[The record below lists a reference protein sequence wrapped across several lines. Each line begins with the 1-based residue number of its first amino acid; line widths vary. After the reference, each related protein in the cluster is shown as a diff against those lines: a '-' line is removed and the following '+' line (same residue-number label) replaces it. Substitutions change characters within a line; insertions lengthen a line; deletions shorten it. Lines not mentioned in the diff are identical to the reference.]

1 MESIRDREL
10 NIVGERFSSF
20 LEAYRVCD
28 GRSLNRVFA
37 ERGDGSALAL
47 FCADDESCFS
57 PADTR
62 AALLYGD
69 GRYHERFLAASEQVG
84 KALKDRYEWIPS
96 DVFSTDVYGQHVIV
110 ERYAAGHPKAF
121 SCKRVQPRRRRSVNV
136 FYDIACAASTPVNQ
150 RIESGSIVLA
160 VADALDKMGYEVAL
174 TLSIAKFGGNS
185 MADDPTLLMEVA
197 LKNYGEPLNPKRLEF
212 PLAGKPVLFH
222 LGALWAHRFPGAP
235 SDYNGTEGYPLS
247 YDRNRVKK
255 MCAYAEKNHGVYL
268 SEDIVELQLGL
279 DPTKVL
285 ERVLTDLGDAGILE
299 EHLRKTRTLDAAV
312 DPEQGRLFGGG
323 EGDGQGTG
331 DGQGDIP
338 TQENSKRGQPD
349 ESAGD
354 RAPGSTSDQRQVPR
368 APGFGGGMGEHSVPD
383 RIPNGRGDAFRGPGS
398 GMGSRASHGG
408 NADVRGAEDGQDGAG
423 SDAKARNEGD
433 VPDGQGSLGDTRSKT
448 AGAGSSRGSNA
459 QDTSSRSN
467 GPARGKD
474 SHRHEDQ
481 ARSEADTDLSLGEND
496 MAGFGSLT
504 GSSEGGRGQ
513 SSSSTQPGMPQ
524 GGAGDAGSRD
534 VNGPGGAS
542 RGDGAGG
549 SEDKGGSGAID
560 SNETGDLDS
569 SDESGER
576 PDGRSKGGSDN
587 ASPDGNADGDGAS
600 GGTCDAGLGEG
611 DSSRDGS
618 ADGGPSDGGDG
629 CSRRGDDPAQGTQGD
644 ESSGGSGSDA
654 PRPSEAAGDDEDA
667 ESEQA
672 GGVPSEGQDASE
684 DGGDAGA
691 NARPADES
699 EADDMERDYSFDNGS
714 NEQRD
719 PEEDLK
725 DYEDDPFIV
734 TLRKR
739 YMRFERGDYL
749 KMKLRE
755 QEKEQK
761 RRSAHPLKA
770 PGFNAD
776 AVTGQT
782 PYEFGT
788 PRSSPFSMTYR
799 PKRKD

>member
-28 GRSLNRVFA
+28 GRSLNRAFA

-47 FCADDESCFS
+47 FCADNESCFS

-69 GRYHERFLAASEQVG
+69 ERYHERFLAASEQVG

-121 SCKRVQPRRRRSVNV
+121 SRKRVQLRRRRSVNI

-197 LKNYGEPLNPKRLEF
+197 LKRYGEPLNPKRLEF

-222 LGALWAHRFPGAP
+222 LGTLWAHRFPGTP
-235 SDYNGTEGYPLS
+235 SDYGGTEGYPLS

-255 MCAYAEKNHGVYL
+255 MRAYAEKNHGVYL

-279 DPTKVL
+279 DPTRVL
-285 ERVLTDLGDAGILE
+285 ERVLEDMGEADVLE

-312 DPEQGRLFGGG
+312 NPEQGKLFGGDEG
-323 EGDGQGTG
+323 AGQGAGDGRGEA
-331 DGQGDIP
+331 P
-338 TQENSKRGQPD
+338 TQESSEDGEPND
-349 ESAGD
+349 SAGD
-354 RAPGSTSDQRQVPR
+354 GAPGSTPDRRQVPR
-368 APGFGGGMGEHSVPD
+368 APGFGGGIGEQSLPD
-383 RIPNGRGDAFRGPGS
+383 KIPGGQGDEFRGPGS
-398 GMGSRASHGG
+398 GAGQRASHGG
-408 NADVRGAEDGQDGAG
+408 SADVRGVGDGKDGAG
-423 SDAKARNEGD
+423 SGGRDSGGGETSDAESSQ
-433 VPDGQGSLGDTRSKT
+433 DGVRSQT
-448 AGAGSSRGSNA
+448 AGAGHSRGSNA
-459 QDTSSRSN
+459 QDMSSR
-467 GPARGKD
+467 GDEPARGRD

-481 ARSEADTDLSLGEND
+481 ARSESDTDLSLGEDD

-504 GSSEGGRGQ
+504 GSPEGGRGQ
-513 SSSSTQPGMPQ
+513 SSTSTRPGMPQ
-524 GGAGDAGSRD
+524 DGAGDAGSRNASGPGEASGGD
-534 VNGPGGAS
+534 GGEGKDGNGSTDSNGAADSGPSIESGGRSMSGPGGAS
-542 RGDGAGG
+542 ADGNAEGDGTAGG
-549 SEDKGGSGAID
+549 TDDFGSGADGPSGGGSG
-560 SNETGDLDS
+560 
-569 SDESGER
+569 
-576 PDGRSKGGSDN
+576 DG
-587 ASPDGNADGDGAS
+587 GAS
-600 GGTCDAGLGEG
+600 GEG
-611 DSSRDGS
+611 DGKSRQ
-618 ADGGPSDGGDG
+618 
-629 CSRRGDDPAQGTQGD
+629 GDDPAQGTEGD

-654 PRPSEAAGDDEDA
+654 PRPSEAAGDDEDD

-672 GGVPSEGQDASE
+672 GGEPSEEQDASE
-684 DGGDAGA
+684 GGGEAGA
-691 NARPADES
+691 DSRPADES

-755 QEKEQK
+755 QEKERARQ
-761 RRSAHPLKA
+761 SAHPLRA

-776 AVTGQT
+776 AVTGET

-799 PKRKD
+799 PKRKS

>member
-28 GRSLNRVFA
+28 GRSLNRAFA

-47 FCADDESCFS
+47 FCADSESCFS
-57 PADTR
+57 PSDTR
-62 AALLYGD
+62 TALLYGD

-121 SCKRVQPRRRRSVNV
+121 SRKRIQPRRRRSVNI

-212 PLAGKPVLFH
+212 ALAGKPVLFH

-255 MCAYAEKNHGVYL
+255 MRAYAEKNHGVYL

-285 ERVLTDLGDAGILE
+285 ERVLEDMGEEDVLE
-299 EHLRKTRTLDAAV
+299 AHVRKTRTLDAAV
-312 DPEQGRLFGGG
+312 NPEQGRLFGGS
-323 EGDGQGTG
+323 EGTGQGTG
-331 DGQGDIP
+331 DGRGDIP
-338 TQENSKRGQPD
+338 TQENSEDGQPD
-349 ESAGD
+349 DSAGD
-354 RAPGSTSDQRQVPR
+354 GAPGASPDQRQVPR
-368 APGFGGGMGEHSVPD
+368 APGFGGCMGEQSVPD
-383 RIPNGRGDAFRGPGS
+383 KIPNGQGDDFRGPGPGTS
-398 GMGSRASHGG
+398 SRASHGG
-408 NADVRGAEDGQDGAG
+408 SADVRGSGDGQDGAG
-423 SDAKARNEGD
+423 PDAADRGEED
-433 VPDGQGSLGDTRSKT
+433 AADGQGSRGDTCSQT

-459 QDTSSRSN
+459 QDTSSRSDE
-467 GPARGKD
+467 PARSKD

-481 ARSEADTDLSLGEND
+481 ARSESDTDLSLGEND
-496 MAGFGSLT
+496 MAGFGGLT
-504 GSSEGGRGQ
+504 GSPEGGRLG
-513 SSSSTQPGMPQ
+513 SGSSTQPGTPQ
-524 GGAGDAGSRD
+524 GGAGNAGSRD
-534 VNGPGGAS
+534 VSDSGGAS
-542 RGDGAGG
+542 GGDGAGG
-549 SEDKGGSGAID
+549 ESGTTD
-560 SNETGDLDS
+560 SDGTGDSDS
-569 SDESGER
+569 SGESGER
-576 PDGRSKGGSDN
+576 SGGRSKGGSDD
-587 ASPDGNADGDGAS
+587 ASPDAGADGDGTADGTDGAGPGEGGTSGDGSGNGGAS
-600 GGTCDAGLGEG
+600 GGG
-611 DSSRDGS
+611 DGS
-618 ADGGPSDGGDG
+618 
-629 CSRRGDDPAQGTQGD
+629 SRRGDDPTQGAQGD

-654 PRPSEAAGDDEDA
+654 PRPSEAAGDDEDD
-667 ESEQA
+667 ESEEA
-672 GGVPSEGQDASE
+672 GGEPSEGEDASE
-684 DGGDAGA
+684 DGGNAGTDS
-691 NARPADES
+691 RPADES
-699 EADDMERDYSFDNGS
+699 EADDMERDYSFDNGT

-755 QEKEQK
+755 QEKEQV
-761 RRSAHPLKA
+761 RQSAHPLKA

>member
-28 GRSLNRVFA
+28 GRSLNRAFA

-47 FCADDESCFS
+47 FCADSESCFS
-57 PADTR
+57 PSDTR
-62 AALLYGD
+62 TALLYGD

-121 SCKRVQPRRRRSVNV
+121 SRKRIQPRRRRSVNI

-212 PLAGKPVLFH
+212 ALAGKPVLFH

-255 MCAYAEKNHGVYL
+255 MRAYAEKNHGVYL

-285 ERVLTDLGDAGILE
+285 ERVLEDMGEEDVLE
-299 EHLRKTRTLDAAV
+299 AHVRKTRTLDAAV
-312 DPEQGRLFGGG
+312 NPEQGRLFGGS
-323 EGDGQGTG
+323 EGTGQGTG
-331 DGQGDIP
+331 DGRGDIP
-338 TQENSKRGQPD
+338 TQENSEDGQPD
-349 ESAGD
+349 DAAGD
-354 RAPGSTSDQRQVPR
+354 GAPGASPDQRQVPR
-368 APGFGGGMGEHSVPD
+368 APGFGGCMGEQSVPD
-383 RIPNGRGDAFRGPGS
+383 KIPNGQGDDFRGPGPGTS
-398 GMGSRASHGG
+398 SRASHGG
-408 NADVRGAEDGQDGAG
+408 SADVRGSGDGQDGADP
-423 SDAKARNEGD
+423 DAADRGEED
-433 VPDGQGSLGDTRSKT
+433 AADGQGSRGDTCSQT

-459 QDTSSRSN
+459 QDTSSRSDE
-467 GPARGKD
+467 PARSKD

-481 ARSEADTDLSLGEND
+481 ARSESDTDLSLGEND
-496 MAGFGSLT
+496 MAGFGGLT
-504 GSSEGGRGQ
+504 GSPEGGRLG
-513 SSSSTQPGMPQ
+513 SGSSTQPGMPQ
-524 GGAGDAGSRD
+524 GGVGKAGSRD
-534 VNGPGGAS
+534 VSGSGGAS
-542 RGDGAGG
+542 GGDGAGG
-549 SEDKGGSGAID
+549 ESGTTD
-560 SNETGDLDS
+560 SDGTGDSDS
-569 SDESGER
+569 SGESGER
-576 PDGRSKGGSDN
+576 SGGRSKGGSDD
-587 ASPDGNADGDGAS
+587 ASPDAGADGDGTADGTDGAGPGEGGTSGDGSGNGGAS
-600 GGTCDAGLGEG
+600 GGG
-611 DSSRDGS
+611 DGS
-618 ADGGPSDGGDG
+618 
-629 CSRRGDDPAQGTQGD
+629 SRRGDDPTQGAQGD

-654 PRPSEAAGDDEDA
+654 PRPSEAAGDDEDD
-667 ESEQA
+667 ESEEA
-672 GGVPSEGQDASE
+672 GGEPSEGEDASE
-684 DGGDAGA
+684 DGGNAGTDS
-691 NARPADES
+691 RPADES
-699 EADDMERDYSFDNGS
+699 EADDMERDYSFDNGT

-755 QEKEQK
+755 QEKEQV
-761 RRSAHPLKA
+761 RQSAHPLKA

>member
-1 MESIRDREL
+1 MESIRDSEL

-28 GRSLNRVFA
+28 GRSLNRAFA

-47 FCADDESCFS
+47 FCADNESCFS

-69 GRYHERFLAASEQVG
+69 ERYHERFLAASEQVG

-121 SCKRVQPRRRRSVNV
+121 SRKRVQLRRRRSVNI

-197 LKNYGEPLNPKRLEF
+197 LKRYGEPLNPKRLEF

-222 LGALWAHRFPGAP
+222 LGTLWAHRFPGTP
-235 SDYNGTEGYPLS
+235 SDYGGTEGYPLS

-255 MCAYAEKNHGVYL
+255 MRAYAEKNHGVYL

-279 DPTKVL
+279 DPTRVL
-285 ERVLTDLGDAGILE
+285 ERVLEDMGEADVLE

-312 DPEQGRLFGGG
+312 NPEQGRLFGGDEG
-323 EGDGQGTG
+323 AGQGAGDGRGEA
-331 DGQGDIP
+331 P
-338 TQENSKRGQPD
+338 TQESSEDGEPND
-349 ESAGD
+349 SAGD
-354 RAPGSTSDQRQVPR
+354 GASGSTPDRRQVPR
-368 APGFGGGMGEHSVPD
+368 APGFGGGMGEQSLPD
-383 RIPNGRGDAFRGPGS
+383 KIPGGQGDEFRGPGS
-398 GMGSRASHGG
+398 GAGQRASHGG
-408 NADVRGAEDGQDGAG
+408 SADVRGTGDGKDGAG
-423 SDAKARNEGD
+423 SGGRDNGGGETSDAESSQ
-433 VPDGQGSLGDTRSKT
+433 DGVRSQT
-448 AGAGSSRGSNA
+448 AGAGHSRGSNA
-459 QDTSSRSN
+459 QDMSSR
-467 GPARGKD
+467 GDEPARGRD

-481 ARSEADTDLSLGEND
+481 ARSESDTDLSLGEDD
-496 MAGFGSLT
+496 MAGFGNLT
-504 GSSEGGRGQ
+504 GSPEGGRGQ
-513 SSSSTQPGMPQ
+513 SSTSTRPGMPQ
-524 GGAGDAGSRD
+524 DGTGDAGSRNASGPGEASGGD
-534 VNGPGGAS
+534 GGEGKDGNGSTDSNGAADSGPSSESGGRSMSGAGGAS
-542 RGDGAGG
+542 ADGNAEGDGTADGTDDSG
-549 SEDKGGSGAID
+549 SGADGPSGGGSG
-560 SNETGDLDS
+560 
-569 SDESGER
+569 
-576 PDGRSKGGSDN
+576 DG
-587 ASPDGNADGDGAS
+587 GAS
-600 GGTCDAGLGEG
+600 GEG
-611 DSSRDGS
+611 DGKSRQ
-618 ADGGPSDGGDG
+618 
-629 CSRRGDDPAQGTQGD
+629 GDDPAQGTEGD

-654 PRPSEAAGDDEDA
+654 PRPSEAAGDDEDD

-672 GGVPSEGQDASE
+672 GGEPSEEQDASE
-684 DGGDAGA
+684 DGGEAGA
-691 NARPADES
+691 DSRPADES

-755 QEKEQK
+755 QEKERARQ
-761 RRSAHPLKA
+761 SAHPLRA
-770 PGFNAD
+770 PGLNAD
-776 AVTGQT
+776 AVTGET

-799 PKRKD
+799 PKRKS

>member
-28 GRSLNRVFA
+28 GRSLNRAFA

-47 FCADDESCFS
+47 FCADNESCFS
-57 PADTR
+57 PSDTR
-62 AALLYGD
+62 TALLYGD

-121 SCKRVQPRRRRSVNV
+121 SRKRIQPRRRRSVNI

-212 PLAGKPVLFH
+212 ALAGKPVLFH

-255 MCAYAEKNHGVYL
+255 MRAYAEKNHGVYL

-285 ERVLTDLGDAGILE
+285 ERVLEDMGEEDVLE
-299 EHLRKTRTLDAAV
+299 AHVRKTRTLDAAV
-312 DPEQGRLFGGG
+312 NPEQGRLFGGG
-323 EGDGQGTG
+323 EGTGQGAG
-331 DGQGDIP
+331 DGRGDIP
-338 TQENSKRGQPD
+338 TQENSEDGQPD
-349 ESAGD
+349 DSAGD
-354 RAPGSTSDQRQVPR
+354 GAPGATPDQRQVPR

-383 RIPNGRGDAFRGPGS
+383 KIPNGQGDDFRGPGPGTS
-398 GMGSRASHGG
+398 SRASHGG
-408 NADVRGAEDGQDGAG
+408 SADVRGSGDGQDGAG
-423 SDAKARNEGD
+423 PDAADRGEED
-433 VPDGQGSLGDTRSKT
+433 AADGQGSRGDTCSQT
-448 AGAGSSRGSNA
+448 AGTGSSRGSNA
-459 QDTSSRSN
+459 QDTSSRSDE
-467 GPARGKD
+467 PARGKD

-481 ARSEADTDLSLGEND
+481 ARSESDTDLSLGEND
-496 MAGFGSLT
+496 MAGFGGLT
-504 GSSEGGRGQ
+504 GSPEGGRSG
-513 SSSSTQPGMPQ
+513 SGSSTQPGMPQ
-524 GGAGDAGSRD
+524 GGVGNAGSRD
-534 VNGPGGAS
+534 VSGSGGAS
-542 RGDGAGG
+542 GGDGAGG
-549 SEDKGGSGAID
+549 ESGTTD
-560 SNETGDLDS
+560 SDGTGDSDS
-569 SDESGER
+569 SGESGER
-576 PDGRSKGGSDN
+576 SGGRSKGGSDD
-587 ASPDGNADGDGAS
+587 ASPDGGADGDGTADGTDGAGPGEGGTSGDGSGNGGAS
-600 GGTCDAGLGEG
+600 GGG
-611 DSSRDGS
+611 DGS
-618 ADGGPSDGGDG
+618 
-629 CSRRGDDPAQGTQGD
+629 SRRGDDPTQGAQGD

-654 PRPSEAAGDDEDA
+654 PRPSEAAGDDEDD

-672 GGVPSEGQDASE
+672 GGEPSEGEDASE
-684 DGGDAGA
+684 DGGNAGTDS
-691 NARPADES
+691 RPADES
-699 EADDMERDYSFDNGS
+699 EADDMERDYSFDNGT

-755 QEKEQK
+755 QEKEQV
-761 RRSAHPLKA
+761 RQSAHPLKA

>member
-28 GRSLNRVFA
+28 GRSLNRAFA

-47 FCADDESCFS
+47 FCADNESCFS

-62 AALLYGD
+62 TALLYGD
-69 GRYHERFLAASEQVG
+69 ERYHERFLAASAQVG

-96 DVFSTDVYGQHVIV
+96 NVFSTDVYGQHVIV

-121 SCKRVQPRRRRSVNV
+121 SRKRIRPRRRRSVNI

-255 MCAYAEKNHGVYL
+255 MRAYAEKNHGVYL

-285 ERVLTDLGDAGILE
+285 ERVLEDMGEEDALE
-299 EHLRKTRTLDAAV
+299 AHLRKTRTLDAAV
-312 DPEQGRLFGGG
+312 NPEQGRLFGGG
-323 EGDGQGTG
+323 EGAGQGVG
-331 DGQGDIP
+331 DGSCEIP
-338 TQENSKRGQPD
+338 TQENSEDGQPD
-349 ESAGD
+349 DTAGD
-354 RAPGSTSDQRQVPR
+354 GAPGSTPEQRQVPR
-368 APGFGGGMGEHSVPD
+368 APGFGGGMGEQSVPD
-383 RIPNGRGDAFRGPGS
+383 KIPNGQGDDFRGPSS
-398 GMGSRASHGG
+398 GTGSRASHGG
-408 NADVRGAEDGQDGAG
+408 SADVRGSGDGQDGAG
-423 SDAKARNEGD
+423 SDAGERGEEDVSEGHSM
-433 VPDGQGSLGDTRSKT
+433 QGNSRSQT

-459 QDTSSRSN
+459 QDTSSRSDE
-467 GPARGKD
+467 PARGKD
-474 SHRHEDQ
+474 SNRHEDQ
-481 ARSEADTDLSLGEND
+481 ARSESDTDLSLGEND

-504 GSSEGGRGQ
+504 GSPEGSRGGSG
-513 SSSSTQPGMPQ
+513 SSAQPGMPQ
-524 GGAGDAGSRD
+524 GGAGNAGSRD
-534 VNGPGGAS
+534 VS
-542 RGDGAGG
+542 
-549 SEDKGGSGAID
+549 GSG
-560 SNETGDLDS
+560 
-569 SDESGER
+569 
-576 PDGRSKGGSDN
+576 
-587 ASPDGNADGDGAS
+587 GAS
-600 GGTCDAGLGEG
+600 GGDGADGESGVSDSDGTGDA
-611 DSSRDGS
+611 DSSGGSGGQSNGSSKNGSDGASSDGS
-618 ADGGPSDGGDG
+618 ADGDGTAGGTDDACPGEGGTSGDGSGDGGASGGGDG
-629 CSRRGDDPAQGTQGD
+629 SSCRGDDPTQGTQGD

-654 PRPSEAAGDDEDA
+654 PRPSEAAGDDEDD

-672 GGVPSEGQDASE
+672 GGEPSDREDASE
-684 DGGDAGA
+684 DGGNAGTDS
-691 NARPADES
+691 RPADES
-699 EADDMERDYSFDNGS
+699 EADDIEREYSFDNGS

-755 QEKEQK
+755 QEKEQA
-761 RRSAHPLKA
+761 RQSPHPLKA
-770 PGFNAD
+770 PDFNAD

>member
-10 NIVGERFSSF
+10 NIVGEHFSSF

-28 GRSLNRVFA
+28 GRSLNRAFA

-47 FCADDESCFS
+47 FCADNESCFS
-57 PADTR
+57 PSDTR
-62 AALLYGD
+62 TALLYGD

-121 SCKRVQPRRRRSVNV
+121 SRKRIQPRRRRSVNI

-212 PLAGKPVLFH
+212 ALAGKPVLFH

-255 MCAYAEKNHGVYL
+255 MRAYAEKNHGVYL

-285 ERVLTDLGDAGILE
+285 ERVLEDMGEEDVLE
-299 EHLRKTRTLDAAV
+299 AHVRKTRTLDAAV
-312 DPEQGRLFGGG
+312 NPEQGRLFGGG
-323 EGDGQGTG
+323 EGTGQGPG

-338 TQENSKRGQPD
+338 TQENSEDGQPD
-349 ESAGD
+349 DSAGD
-354 RAPGSTSDQRQVPR
+354 GAPGATPDERQVPC
-368 APGFGGGMGEHSVPD
+368 APGFGGCMGEQSVPD
-383 RIPNGRGDAFRGPGS
+383 KIPNGQGDDFRGPGPGTS
-398 GMGSRASHGG
+398 SRASHGG
-408 NADVRGAEDGQDGAG
+408 SADVRGSGDGQDGADP
-423 SDAKARNEGD
+423 DAADRGEED
-433 VPDGQGSLGDTRSKT
+433 AADGQGSRGDTCSQT

-459 QDTSSRSN
+459 QDTSSRSDE
-467 GPARGKD
+467 PARSKD

-481 ARSEADTDLSLGEND
+481 ARSESDTDLSLGEND
-496 MAGFGSLT
+496 MAGFGGLT
-504 GSSEGGRGQ
+504 GSPEGGRLG
-513 SSSSTQPGMPQ
+513 SGSSTQPGTPQ
-524 GGAGDAGSRD
+524 GGAGNAGSRD
-534 VNGPGGAS
+534 VSGSGGAS
-542 RGDGAGG
+542 GGDGAGG
-549 SEDKGGSGAID
+549 ESGTTD
-560 SNETGDLDS
+560 SDGTGDSDS
-569 SDESGER
+569 SGESGER
-576 PDGRSKGGSDN
+576 SGGRSKGGSDD
-587 ASPDGNADGDGAS
+587 ASPDAGADGDGTADGTDGAGPGEGGTSGDGSGNGGAS
-600 GGTCDAGLGEG
+600 GGG
-611 DSSRDGS
+611 DGS
-618 ADGGPSDGGDG
+618 
-629 CSRRGDDPAQGTQGD
+629 SRRGDDPTQGAQGD

-654 PRPSEAAGDDEDA
+654 PRPSEAAGDDEDD

-672 GGVPSEGQDASE
+672 GGEPSEGEDASE
-684 DGGDAGA
+684 DGGNAGTDS
-691 NARPADES
+691 RPADES
-699 EADDMERDYSFDNGS
+699 EADDMERDYSFDNGT

-755 QEKEQK
+755 QEKEQA
-761 RRSAHPLKA
+761 RQSPHPLKA
-770 PGFNAD
+770 PDFNAD

>member
-28 GRSLNRVFA
+28 GRSLNRAFA

-47 FCADDESCFS
+47 FCADNESCFS

-69 GRYHERFLAASEQVG
+69 ERYHERFLAASEQVG

-121 SCKRVQPRRRRSVNV
+121 SRKRVQLRRRRSVNI

-197 LKNYGEPLNPKRLEF
+197 LKRYGEPLNPKRLEF

-222 LGALWAHRFPGAP
+222 LGTLWAHRFPGTP
-235 SDYNGTEGYPLS
+235 SDYGGTEGYPLS

-255 MCAYAEKNHGVYL
+255 MRAYAEKNHGVYL

-279 DPTKVL
+279 DPTRVL
-285 ERVLTDLGDAGILE
+285 ERVLEDMGEADVLE

-312 DPEQGRLFGGG
+312 NPEQGKLFGGDEG
-323 EGDGQGTG
+323 AGQGAGDGRGEA
-331 DGQGDIP
+331 P
-338 TQENSKRGQPD
+338 TQESSEDGEPND
-349 ESAGD
+349 SAGD
-354 RAPGSTSDQRQVPR
+354 GAPDSTPNRRQVPR
-368 APGFGGGMGEHSVPD
+368 APGFGGGMGEQSLPD
-383 RIPNGRGDAFRGPGS
+383 KIPGGQGDEFRGPGS
-398 GMGSRASHGG
+398 GAGQRTSHGG
-408 NADVRGAEDGQDGAG
+408 SADVRGAGDGKDGAG
-423 SDAKARNEGD
+423 SGGRDNGGEETSDAENSQ
-433 VPDGQGSLGDTRSKT
+433 DGVRSQT
-448 AGAGSSRGSNA
+448 AGAGHSRGSNA
-459 QDTSSRSN
+459 QDMSSR
-467 GPARGKD
+467 GDEPARGRD
-474 SHRHEDQ
+474 SHRHENQ
-481 ARSEADTDLSLGEND
+481 ARSESDTDLSLGEDD

-504 GSSEGGRGQ
+504 GSPEGGRGQ
-513 SSSSTQPGMPQ
+513 SSTSTRPGMPQ
-524 GGAGDAGSRD
+524 GGTGDAGSRNASGPGEASGGD
-534 VNGPGGAS
+534 GGEGKDGNGSTDSNGAADSGPSGESGGRSMSGAGGAPADGNAEGDGTAGGTDDSGSGADGPSGGGSGDGGAS
-542 RGDGAGG
+542 
-549 SEDKGGSGAID
+549 
-560 SNETGDLDS
+560 
-569 SDESGER
+569 
-576 PDGRSKGGSDN
+576 
-587 ASPDGNADGDGAS
+587 
-600 GGTCDAGLGEG
+600 GEG
-611 DSSRDGS
+611 DGKSRQ
-618 ADGGPSDGGDG
+618 
-629 CSRRGDDPAQGTQGD
+629 GDDPAQGTEGD

-654 PRPSEAAGDDEDA
+654 PRPSEAAGDDEDD

-672 GGVPSEGQDASE
+672 GGEPSEERDASE
-684 DGGDAGA
+684 DGGEAGA
-691 NARPADES
+691 DSRPADES

-755 QEKEQK
+755 QEKERAQQ
-761 RRSAHPLKA
+761 SAHPLRA

-776 AVTGQT
+776 AVTGET

-799 PKRKD
+799 PKRKS

>member
-28 GRSLNRVFA
+28 GRSLNRAFA

-47 FCADDESCFS
+47 FCADNESCFS
-57 PADTR
+57 PSDTR
-62 AALLYGD
+62 TALLYGD

-121 SCKRVQPRRRRSVNV
+121 SRKRIQPRRRRSVNI

-212 PLAGKPVLFH
+212 ALAGKPVLFH

-255 MCAYAEKNHGVYL
+255 MRAYAEKNHGVYL

-285 ERVLTDLGDAGILE
+285 ERVLEDMGEEDVLE
-299 EHLRKTRTLDAAV
+299 AHVRKTRTLDAAV
-312 DPEQGRLFGGG
+312 NPEQGRLFGGS
-323 EGDGQGTG
+323 EGTGQGTG
-331 DGQGDIP
+331 DGRGDIP
-338 TQENSKRGQPD
+338 TQENSEDGQPD
-349 ESAGD
+349 DSAGD
-354 RAPGSTSDQRQVPR
+354 GAPGATPDQRQVPR

-383 RIPNGRGDAFRGPGS
+383 KIPNGQGDDFRGPGPGTS
-398 GMGSRASHGG
+398 SRASHGG
-408 NADVRGAEDGQDGAG
+408 SADVRGSGDGQDGAG
-423 SDAKARNEGD
+423 PDAADRGEED
-433 VPDGQGSLGDTRSKT
+433 AADGQGSRGDTCSQT

-459 QDTSSRSN
+459 QDTSSRSDE
-467 GPARGKD
+467 PARSKD

-481 ARSEADTDLSLGEND
+481 ARSESDTDLSLGEND
-496 MAGFGSLT
+496 MAGFGGLT
-504 GSSEGGRGQ
+504 GSPEGGRLG
-513 SSSSTQPGMPQ
+513 SGSSTQPGTPQ
-524 GGAGDAGSRD
+524 GGAGNAGSRD
-534 VNGPGGAS
+534 VSGSGEAS
-542 RGDGAGG
+542 GGDGAGG
-549 SEDKGGSGAID
+549 ESGTTD
-560 SNETGDLDS
+560 SDGTGDSDS
-569 SDESGER
+569 SGESGER
-576 PDGRSKGGSDN
+576 SGGRSKGGSDD
-587 ASPDGNADGDGAS
+587 ASPDGGADGDGTADGTDGAGPGEGGTSGDGSGNGGAS
-600 GGTCDAGLGEG
+600 GGG
-611 DSSRDGS
+611 DGS
-618 ADGGPSDGGDG
+618 
-629 CSRRGDDPAQGTQGD
+629 SRRGDDPTQGAQGD

-654 PRPSEAAGDDEDA
+654 PRPSEAAGDDEDD

-672 GGVPSEGQDASE
+672 GGEPSEGEDASE
-684 DGGDAGA
+684 DGGNAGTDS
-691 NARPADES
+691 RPADES
-699 EADDMERDYSFDNGS
+699 EADDMERDYSFDNGT

-719 PEEDLK
+719 PEEDLM

-755 QEKEQK
+755 QEKEQV
-761 RRSAHPLKA
+761 RQSAHPLKA